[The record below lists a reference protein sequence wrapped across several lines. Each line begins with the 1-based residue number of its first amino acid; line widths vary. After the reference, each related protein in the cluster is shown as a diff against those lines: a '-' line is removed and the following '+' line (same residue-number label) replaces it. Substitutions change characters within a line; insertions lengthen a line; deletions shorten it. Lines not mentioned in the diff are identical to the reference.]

1 MKKLL
6 AGLFLSILVLALAA
20 CGTDKKKMK
29 NQHLAIKQIAKKT

>member
-20 CGTDKKKMK
+20 CGTDKRKMPI
-29 NQHLAIKQIAKKT
+29 QHLIKQIVKTM